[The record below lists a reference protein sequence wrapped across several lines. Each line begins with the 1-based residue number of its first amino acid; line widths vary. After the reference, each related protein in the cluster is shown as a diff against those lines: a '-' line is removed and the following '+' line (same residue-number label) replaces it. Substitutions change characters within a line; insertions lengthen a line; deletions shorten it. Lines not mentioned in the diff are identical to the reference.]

1 MFTAKYIKRDGSIF
15 WEKSIISCIMT
26 ADRNLSEAWGRCLIS
41 VNGKSGRRA
50 SETNERLA
58 MQSQKLAIAGELAAG
73 IAHEVRNPLTS
84 VSGFLQLM
92 KAQYP
97 ERTDYFDIIFR
108 RLKGLTLCWGAAS
121 ARQAADRDVY
131 RSSSQPYFTAGG
143 DAS

>member
-1 MFTAKYIKRDGSIF
+1 
-15 WEKSIISCIMT
+15 
-26 ADRNLSEAWGRCLIS
+26 
-41 VNGKSGRRA
+41 
-50 SETNERLA
+50 

-108 RLKGLTLCWGAAS
+108 RLKGLISCWGAAS

-131 RSSSQPYFTAGG
+131 RSSSQPYFKAGG